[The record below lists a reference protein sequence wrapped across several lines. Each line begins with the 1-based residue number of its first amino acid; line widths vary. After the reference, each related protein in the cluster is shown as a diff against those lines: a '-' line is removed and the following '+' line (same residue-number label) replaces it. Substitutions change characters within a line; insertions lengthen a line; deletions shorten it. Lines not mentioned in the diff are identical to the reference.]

1 MTVKEERDKESLL
14 IRFFKQIG
22 FFIVFTM
29 FFAIFFSF
37 LQPRVYKTYS
47 EYLAIKEKYNKLNKE
62 YDFLRDNNL
71 KEDYL
76 IGKKEELV
84 KENEKLK
91 EELNFLHKEIKGI
104 R

>member
-1 MTVKEERDKESLL
+1 MDIKKGRDRESLL

-37 LQPRVYKTYS
+37 LQPRVYRTHS
-47 EYLAIKEKYNKLNKE
+47 EYLAIKEKYNKLSKE

-71 KEDYL
+71 KEDSL
-76 IGKKEELV
+76 IGKKDELV

-91 EELNFLHKEIKGI
+91 EELNFLHKEIKCT